1 MKVPIDD
8 NRRLSL
14 RDYRSLIYEEIKK
27 RTKNTTSFSIP
38 FSQVL
43 PQDSTMYRIREKPK
57 KTIRT

>member
-14 RDYRSLIYEEIKK
+14 RDYRTLIYEEIKK
-27 RTKNTTSFSIP
+27 RNKNSQSFNIP

-43 PQDSTMYRIREKPK
+43 PQDSTMYRIR
-57 KTIRT
+57 

>member
-14 RDYRSLIYEEIKK
+14 RDYRRTLIYEEMKK
-27 RTKNTTSFSIP
+27 RNKNSQSFNIP

-43 PQDSTMYRIREKPK
+43 PQDSTMYRIR
-57 KTIRT
+57 